1 MRTIHRLIVS
11 ALLFSAD
18 NRLLMGKKDPK
29 SGGVYLDCWHIPGG
43 GIDENEN
50 QIQALTREIQE
61 EVGIDIS
68 IAKIELV
75 DSQGKGESEKTLK
88 ETKELVTVKMN
99 FYIYKVSLPVESN
112 IVKVSLNDDLKE
124 YKWFK
129 LSEIES
135 VKLTPPS
142 ISLFKR
148 LGYL

>member
-18 NRLLMGKKDPK
+18 NRLLIGKKDPK

-88 ETKELVTVKMN
+88 ETRELVTVKMN
-99 FYIYKVSLPVESN
+99 FYVYKVSLPVESN

>member
-88 ETKELVTVKMN
+88 ETRELVTVKMN
-99 FYIYKVSLPVESN
+99 FYVYKVSLPVESN